1 MLNQCPPME
10 NEVTTKSRS
19 GRNGREAQEKAEIGF
34 PDPLKSVVGW
44 YSFLLKFRR
53 RCFARLEN
61 TDFSFFPHRIQ
72 GRNISSLG
80 LRRASDNQTDMF
92 PSMQVIV
99 KDVLS

>member
-1 MLNQCPPME
+1 M
-10 NEVTTKSRS
+10 RS
-19 GRNGREAQEKAEIGF
+19 SGKGRNWVPRPSKV
-34 PDPLKSVVGW
+34 SSW

-80 LRRASDNQTDMF
+80 LRRASDNQTEIF
-92 PSMQVIV
+92 PNMQVII
-99 KDVLS
+99 KDDLSWNLEVFEKRIGKSRL